1 MLDHEWKTWRDDSE
15 LRELAQ
21 NANFK
26 LVRILD
32 AKSVSPQPVTYWYE
46 SSRTGSFDWSGVD
59 TLIKRIYAI
68 GAQPLVTLGSFSGY
82 NKSPQL
88 PKGMKVNPETGLP
101 YPESFAA
108 YAVAWVKH
116 YKNLGTPIKYLD
128 IFNEAWYYF
137 FYSWGN
143 ANPTKLKNFV
153 NLFNTVYTRV
163 REVDSTILVGTDST
177 NFKCFLDYFVK
188 NGKGLGFLSFH
199 KYDSGSTSES
209 DSKALSLVE
218 TKFFQTTNAYYGVQD
233 ARQVWYNARG
243 VNLPVIIT
251 ETNFSYIWTNGSDPR
266 IQKLVGAVWTALLV
280 RISILK
286 GVSYSVYYRFASS
299 KYYDSKKA
307 TGGYGFGMVN
317 SDNNQPW
324 YPYYVQKL
332 IGTNLAVGDQL
343 VKSTSS
349 NGEIATV
356 AWKHKGTLNILLI
369 CKITESRTVKLYGVT
384 GQLSYFKIDKSIS
397 YTTPKIQTGQFDC
410 ANSLYLNG
418 YTVLLLQKQL

>member
-1 MLDHEWKTWRDDSE
+1 
-15 LRELAQ
+15 
-21 NANFK
+21 
-26 LVRILD
+26 
-32 AKSVSPQPVTYWYE
+32 
-46 SSRTGSFDWSGVD
+46 
-59 TLIKRIYAI
+59 
-68 GAQPLVTLGSFSGY
+68 
-82 NKSPQL
+82 
-88 PKGMKVNPETGLP
+88 
-101 YPESFAA
+101 
-108 YAVAWVKH
+108 
-116 YKNLGTPIKYLD
+116 
-128 IFNEAWYYF
+128 
-137 FYSWGN
+137 
-143 ANPTKLKNFV
+143 
-153 NLFNTVYTRV
+153 
-163 REVDSTILVGTDST
+163 
-177 NFKCFLDYFVK
+177 
-188 NGKGLGFLSFH
+188 
-199 KYDSGSTSES
+199 
-209 DSKALSLVE
+209 VE
-218 TKFFQTTNAYYGVQD
+218 TKFFQTSNAYYGVQD

-384 GQLSYFKIDKSIS
+384 GQLTYFKIDKSIS

-418 YTVLLLQKQL
+418 YTVLLLQKLL